1 MSFTK
6 IRNKGQITLPA
17 DVRKLANLEDGDV
30 VEVEVSAE
38 GDVILRPRKL
48 IPASQAWFWTESWQE
63 GEREASRER
72 DADEGEVYRSDDEF
86 LDSLRPDP
94 TK

>member
-17 DVRKLANLEDGDV
+17 DVRKLANLKDGDV

>member
-17 DVRKLANLEDGDV
+17 DVRKLANLEDGDIV
-30 VEVEVSAE
+30 
-38 GDVILRPRKL
+38 LRPRKL

-72 DADEGEVYRSDDEF
+72 AAGEGKIFRADEDF

-94 TK
+94 AK

>member
-17 DVRKLANLEDGDV
+17 DVRKLANLEDGDI
-30 VEVEVSAE
+30 VEVEVSTE
-38 GDVILRPRKL
+38 GDIVLRPRRL
-48 IPASQAWFWTESWQE
+48 IPTAQAWFWTESWQE

>member
-1 MSFTK
+1 MSFSK

-30 VEVEVSAE
+30 VEVEVSEE
-38 GDVILRPRKL
+38 GDIVLRPRKV
-48 IPASQAWFWTESWQE
+48 IPASQAWFWTESWHG

-72 DADEGEVYRSDDEF
+72 DAGKGEVFRSDEEF
-86 LDSLRPDP
+86 LDSLRSDP
-94 TK
+94 TE

>member
-1 MSFTK
+1 MSFSK

>member
-38 GDVILRPRKL
+38 GDVILGPRKL

>member
-1 MSFTK
+1 MSFIK

-17 DVRKLANLEDGDV
+17 DVRKLANLEDGDI
-30 VEVEVSAE
+30 VEVEVSDD
-38 GDVILRPRKL
+38 GDIVLRPRKL

-72 DADEGEVYRSDDEF
+72 AAGEGKIFRADEDF

-94 TK
+94 AK

>member
-1 MSFTK
+1 
-6 IRNKGQITLPA
+6 
-17 DVRKLANLEDGDV
+17 V
-30 VEVEVSAE
+30 VEVEVTE
-38 GDVILRPRKL
+38 HGDVVLHPRKL

-72 DADEGEVYRSDDEF
+72 DAGAGEIFRSDEDF
-86 LDSLRPDP
+86 LDSLRSD

>member
-30 VEVEVSAE
+30 VEVEVSDE
-38 GDVILRPRKL
+38 GDIVLRPRKL

-72 DADEGEVYRSDDEF
+72 KASEGEVFRSDDEF
-86 LDSLRPDP
+86 LDSLRSEPAE
-94 TK
+94 

>member
-1 MSFTK
+1 MSFSK

-17 DVRKLANLEDGDV
+17 EVRKLANLEDGDV

>member
-30 VEVEVSAE
+30 VEVEVSEE
-38 GDVILRPRKL
+38 GDIVLRPRKL
-48 IPASQAWFWTESWQE
+48 IPASQTWFWTESWQG
-63 GEREASRER
+63 GEREASHER
-72 DADEGEVYRSDDEF
+72 DAGEGDVFRSDEEF
-86 LDSLRPDP
+86 LDSLGSGP
-94 TK
+94 TQ